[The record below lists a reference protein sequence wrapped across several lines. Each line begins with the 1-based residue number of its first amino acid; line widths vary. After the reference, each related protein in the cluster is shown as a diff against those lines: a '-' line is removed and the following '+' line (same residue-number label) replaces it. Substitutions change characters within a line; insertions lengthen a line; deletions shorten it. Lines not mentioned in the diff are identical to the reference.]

1 MGSQEVPQARMNRY
15 DYIVAGAGAAG
26 LSLLTHLIN
35 SGQFS
40 NKKILLV
47 DRAPKNQNDRTWCFW
62 EKDAGPFE
70 SIVYKSWSSMW
81 FYGDD
86 GSSKLHDI
94 SPYRYKMIRGI
105 DFYQYCFNLLA
116 KQPNISIRYDFVES
130 VFSNEHESYII
141 INNEKIYAEYIFT
154 SINPPNHEIG
164 NDYFLWQHF
173 KGWFIHAEKE
183 RFNPAEATLMD
194 FSIDQHNDTR
204 FVYVMPFTRNEA
216 LVEYTVFS
224 DNKLS
229 DEAYNDGLKE
239 YCEQKLF
246 LNTNEY
252 SITSEEFGMIPMT
265 NHKFPVSHNNI
276 YYIGGAGGKTKASS
290 GYTFRNIQK
299 HSEALVNALKN
310 NNTPHIQHPGK
321 KFSFYDSV
329 LLKIL
334 VEKRLSGSHIFTK
347 LFNNNK
353 MNEVFK
359 FLDDE
364 TSISEDLKLISSL
377 PKSQFISAAISYL
390 IK

>member
-1 MGSQEVPQARMNRY
+1 MNKY

-26 LSLLTHLIN
+26 LSLLTHIIN
-35 SGQFS
+35 CGQLS
-40 NKKILLV
+40 NKKILLI

-62 EKDAGPFE
+62 EKDSGPFE
-70 SIVYKSWSSMW
+70 SIVYKSWNSMC

-105 DFYQYCFNLLA
+105 DFYKFCFKLLEG
-116 KQPNISIRYDFVES
+116 QSNISVRYDMVES
-130 VFSNEHESYII
+130 VFSSEHETYII
-141 INNEKIYAEYIFT
+141 VNNEKIYSDYIFT
-154 SINPPNHEIG
+154 SINHSSHKVGE
-164 NDYFLWQHF
+164 DYFLWQHF
-173 KGWFIHAEKE
+173 KGWFIHTEKKQ
-183 RFNPAEATLMD
+183 FNPAEATLMD
-194 FSIDQHNDTR
+194 FSINQHNDTR
-204 FVYVMPFTRNEA
+204 FVYVMPFSETEA

-224 DNKLS
+224 DGKLS
-229 DEAYNDGLKE
+229 NEAYNSGLEE
-239 YCEQKLF
+239 YCEQKL
-246 LNTNEY
+246 LLSNNEY
-252 SITSEEFGMIPMT
+252 AVTSEEFGMIPMT
-265 NHKFPVSHNNI
+265 NHKFPVSFNNI

-310 NNTPHIQHPGK
+310 NNTPHIQHPEK

-334 VEKRLSGSHIFTK
+334 VEKRLPGSHIFTK
-347 LFNNNK
+347 LFGNNK
-353 MNEVFK
+353 MSEVFK

-364 TSISEDLKLISSL
+364 TSIAEDLKLISSL
-377 PKSQFISAAISYL
+377 PKSQFISAAFSYL